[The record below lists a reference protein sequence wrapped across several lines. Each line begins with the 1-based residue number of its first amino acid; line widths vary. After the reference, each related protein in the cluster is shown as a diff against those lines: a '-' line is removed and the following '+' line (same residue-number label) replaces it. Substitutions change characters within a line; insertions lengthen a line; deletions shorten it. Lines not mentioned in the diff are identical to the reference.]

1 MQKSMVTSPDV
12 ANQDGESAKNCNMP
26 VVNTDWTTAGEK
38 NKGPILQVLKE
49 HSDQERRLFALEI
62 ASGPGQHVV
71 HFAEHMP
78 NVTWQPSECDKD
90 SLQSIAGYIAAKES
104 KNVLQPVFI
113 DASQPLSKWAGG
125 SLIPQ
130 SCDLIVNINMIHIS
144 PWSATEGLFKA
155 AGVLLKPGA
164 IMATYGPYMING
176 MLTPES
182 NVRFDQSLKERCPEW
197 GIRDTADLEKL
208 AKENALTLEK
218 MVDMPANNKVLLFKK
233 TSQ

>member
-1 MQKSMVTSPDV
+1 MSSRAAVNVMR
-12 ANQDGESAKNCNMP
+12 SA
-26 VVNTDWTTAGEK
+26 AAER
-38 NKGPILQVLKE
+38 NKDHIFQVLKE
-49 HSDQERRLFALEI
+49 HLVSDSRLFALEV

-144 PWSATEGLFKA
+144 PWSATE
-155 AGVLLKPGA
+155 
-164 IMATYGPYMING
+164 PYMING